1 MTNPPIHHQS
11 ANPSPICQST
21 TNLSIHHQSTNQMSI
36 HHQSANPMS
45 IHHQS
50 ASPMS
55 ILDQSI
61 NPSLRQINKYDTNQL
76 SISCQFSVNLPIQY
90 QSATNQLPIRCQ
102 RQATSQCWGVNPS
115 PIQCQSIV
123 NRCQSSPNL
132 MPMRRQSDHNPM
144 SIKLPI

>member
-1 MTNPPIHHQS
+1 MSIHHQS
-11 ANPSPICQST
+11 ANPMSILDRSTYSSAIHQSI
-21 TNLSIHHQSTNQMSI
+21 TNLPIPHPP
-36 HHQSANPMS
+36 ANPMS

-61 NPSLRQINKYDTNQL
+61 NPLLRQINKYDTNQL

-132 MPMRRQSDHNPM
+132 MPMRRQSDPNPM